1 MAADNPIAPKLVKG
15 ALVEMS
21 ERFLGPVPN
30 VIIFRMNPSQ
40 VTRSFEAWKPEDAG
54 DGEAEG
60 RSQAAERTAS
70 GAQPGDPTETI
81 SLSLILDATDALEM
95 PESNPIQVVSGVAD
109 RLSALELL
117 MFPQEDSLLG
127 QLLTAAA
134 SAFGGSVNFSVAE
147 ARRGSVPITLFVW
160 GINRIVPVR
169 VTSFEVDE
177 QEFSPI
183 LYPHRVKV
191 SLGMRVLTQ
200 GELEAHPNEIARE
213 IAKISYTFTKKQRE
227 VWGAANLANT
237 VESVLGMLPS

>member
-15 ALVEMS
+15 ALIEMS

-30 VIIFRMNPSQ
+30 IIIFQMNPSQ
-40 VTRSFEAWKPEDAG
+40 VTRSFESWDAEDAG
-54 DGEAEG
+54 EGEGE
-60 RSQAAERTAS
+60 AAERSAAT
-70 GAQPGDPTETI
+70 AQPGDPTETI
-81 SLSLILDATDALEM
+81 NLSLILDATDALEM
-95 PESNPIQVVSGVAD
+95 PDSHPIQVVSGVAD

-127 QLLTAAA
+127 ALLTAAV
-134 SAFGGSVNFSVAE
+134 SAFGGSVSFSVAE

-191 SLGMRVLTQ
+191 SLGLRVLKPA
-200 GELEAHPNEIARE
+200 ELEDHPSEIARE

-237 VESVLGMLPS
+237 VESILGMLPS

>member
-1 MAADNPIAPKLVKG
+1 MPADNPIAPKLVKG

-30 VIIFRMNPSQ
+30 VIIFQFNPSQ
-40 VTRSFEAWKPEDAG
+40 ITRSFEAWAPPEAG
-54 DGEAEG
+54 DEG
-60 RSQAAERTAS
+60 DESGAASRSAAT
-70 GAQPGDPTETI
+70 AQPGDPTETL
-81 SLSLILDATDALEM
+81 SLSLLLDATDALET
-95 PESNPIQVVSGVAD
+95 PDSHPIQVISGVAD

-127 QLLTAAA
+127 ALLTGAV
-134 SAFGGSVNFSVAE
+134 SALGGSVSFSVAE

-169 VTSFEVDE
+169 VTSFEVEE
-177 QEFSPI
+177 QEYSPI

-191 SLGMRVLTQ
+191 SLGMRVLMPD
-200 GELEAHPNEIARE
+200 ELADHPDELARTIAQT
-213 IAKISYTFTKKQRE
+213 AYKFTRKQRE

-237 VESVLGMLPS
+237 VESVMGMLPS